1 MPTIIQM
8 PTLSSTMERGKIVKW
23 CVQEG
28 AQVKEGEILFEVET
42 DKANVEVESTAT
54 GFLRK
59 ILIGVGT
66 EVPVQTAL
74 AVVTKTMEEDVAAVP
89 EVASA
94 QASTSDQEEDAPV
107 AAAKSA
113 APQAGGRIKI
123 SPLARRIAKER
134 GIDITTLTGSG
145 PGGRIIKQD
154 VEKAAAGVVAPP
166 TPAPTEAVVRD
177 AGAVD
182 EGFEEIE
189 ITKMRQVIAQR
200 LSESKRTAPH
210 FYIDMSADATAIS
223 QLKEDLAKK
232 SEQVGIKVTIND
244 ILIKLVSQALKEFPR
259 VNAALI
265 NDRIRVFKAV
275 NVGVAVGIE
284 EGLIVP
290 VVKNADRK
298 TISEIGRE
306 VRDLA
311 EKARTKR
318 LLPDEYSGG
327 TFTIS
332 NLGMFG
338 VETFH
343 AILNPPE
350 SGILAVSA
358 AIPKPVVVNG
368 EIVVRPCMKLSLSV
382 DHRLVDG
389 VLAAKFLRRVKE
401 LVEAP
406 FLMFV

>member
-23 CVQEG
+23 CVHEG

-59 ILIGVGT
+59 ILVQVGT

-74 AVVTKTMEEDVAAVP
+74 AVVSETMAEDVTSMP

-94 QASTSDQEEDAPV
+94 AAFTHDEEEDTPV
-107 AAAKSA
+107 ATAKAA
-113 APQAGGRIKI
+113 APEAGRRIKI
-123 SPLARRIAKER
+123 SPLARRIARER
-134 GIDITTLTGSG
+134 GIDIATLSGSG

-154 VEKAAAGVVAPP
+154 VEKAVAAIAGPPAAAPAMAAVVE
-166 TPAPTEAVVRD
+166 APTVA
-177 AGAVD
+177 
-182 EGFEEIE
+182 EGFEELE
-189 ITKMRQVIAQR
+189 FTKMRQVIAQR

-210 FYIDMSADATAIS
+210 FYIDMSADATAIT
-223 QLKEDLAKK
+223 QLKQDLAEK
-232 SEQVGIKVTIND
+232 SEDVGTKITIND
-244 ILIKLVSQALKEFPR
+244 ILVKLVAHALKEFPR

-265 NDRIRVFKAV
+265 NDQIRVFKAV
-275 NVGVAVGIE
+275 HVGVAVGIE

-311 EKARTKR
+311 ERARTKK

-327 TFTIS
+327 TFTIT

-358 AIPKPVVVNG
+358 AIPKPVVIDG

>member
-8 PTLSSTMERGKIVKW
+8 PTLSSTMERGKVVKW

-59 ILIGVGT
+59 ILVSVGT

-74 AVVTKTMEEDVAAVP
+74 AVVTGTMEEDVASIS
-89 EVASA
+89 EASA
-94 QASTSDQEEDAPV
+94 AQVSTRDEDGDTPV
-107 AAAKSA
+107 AAAKAA
-113 APQAGGRIKI
+113 APQAGRRIKS
-123 SPLARRIAKER
+123 SPLARRIAREH

-145 PGGRIIKQD
+145 PGGRIIRQD
-154 VEKAAAGVVAPP
+154 VEKAAAGIAGPPAAAP
-166 TPAPTEAVVRD
+166 AEAVVRE
-177 AGAVD
+177 APMVA

-189 ITKMRQVIAQR
+189 FTKMRQVIAQR

-210 FYIDMSADATAIS
+210 FYIDMSTDATAIT
-223 QLKEDLAKK
+223 QLKEDLARKA
-232 SEQVGIKVTIND
+232 EQVGVKITIND
-244 ILIKLVSQALKEFPR
+244 ILVKLVSQALKEFPR

-311 EKARTKR
+311 ERARNKK

-358 AIPKPVVVNG
+358 AIPKPVVVDG

-406 FLMFV
+406 FLLFV

>member
-8 PTLSSTMERGKIVKW
+8 PTLSSTMERGKVVKW

-74 AVVTKTMEEDVAAVP
+74 AVVAETMEEDVAAVP

-94 QASTSDQEEDAPV
+94 KVSTPEPEEDAPV
-107 AAAKSA
+107 AAAKVA
-113 APQAGGRIKI
+113 APQTGGRIKI
-123 SPLARRIAKER
+123 SPLARRIARER
-134 GIDITTLTGSG
+134 GIDITKLTGSG

-154 VEKAAAGVVAPP
+154 VEKAAAGVAGPPSAAPARDVVREAPP
-166 TPAPTEAVVRD
+166 
-177 AGAVD
+177 VD
-182 EGFEEIE
+182 DGFEEIE
-189 ITKMRQVIAQR
+189 FTKMRQVIAER

-265 NDRIRVFKAV
+265 NERIRVFKAV

-311 EKARTKR
+311 ERARTKK

-358 AIPKPVVVNG
+358 AIPKPVAVDG
-368 EIVVRPCMKLSLSV
+368 EIVIRPCMKLSLSV

>member
-8 PTLSSTMERGKIVKW
+8 PTLSSTMERGKVVKW

-28 AQVKEGEILFEVET
+28 TQVKEGEILFEVET

-59 ILIGVGT
+59 ILVGVGT

-74 AVVTKTMEEDVAAVP
+74 AVVTETMAEDVGSVP

-94 QASTSDQEEDAPV
+94 QAPAPKEEEDTPV
-107 AAAKSA
+107 ATARAA
-113 APQAGGRIKI
+113 APQTGKRVKI

-145 PGGRIIKQD
+145 PGGRVIKQD
-154 VEKAAAGVVAPP
+154 VEKAAAAP
-166 TPAPTEAVVRD
+166 AEAVVRE
-177 AGAVD
+177 APTVE

-189 ITKMRQVIAQR
+189 FTKMRQVIAQR

-210 FYIDMSADATAIS
+210 FYIDMSADATAIT

-232 SEQVGIKVTIND
+232 SEQVGTKITIND
-244 ILIKLVSQALKEFPR
+244 IVVKLVSQALKEFPR

-265 NDRIRVFKAV
+265 NDRIRVFRAV

-311 EKARTKR
+311 ERARTKK

-358 AIPKPVVVNG
+358 AIQKPVVVDG
-368 EIVVRPCMKLSLSV
+368 EIVIRPCMKLSLSV
-382 DHRLVDG
+382 DHRIVDG

-406 FLMFV
+406 FLMLV

>member
-8 PTLSSTMERGKIVKW
+8 PTLSSTMERGKVVKW
-23 CVQEG
+23 CVKEG
-28 AQVKEGEILFEVET
+28 TQVKEGEILFEVET

-59 ILIGVGT
+59 ILVQVGT
-66 EVPVQTAL
+66 EVPVQTPL
-74 AVVTKTMEEDVAAVP
+74 AVVTETMAEDVGSIP

-94 QASTSDQEEDAPV
+94 QASAPKEEEDSPTVTAR
-107 AAAKSA
+107 AE
-113 APQAGGRIKI
+113 APQTGKRIKI

-154 VEKAAAGVVAPP
+154 VERAAAGTAGPSAP
-166 TPAPTEAVVRD
+166 AEAVVRE
-177 AGAVD
+177 APTVD

-210 FYIDMSADATAIS
+210 FYIDMSADATAIT
-223 QLKEDLAKK
+223 QLKEDLVKK
-232 SEQVGIKVTIND
+232 SEQVGTKITIND
-244 ILIKLVSQALKEFPR
+244 ILVKLVSQALKEFPR

-265 NDRIRVFKAV
+265 NDRIRVYKAV

-311 EKARTKR
+311 ERARAKR

-358 AIPKPVVVNG
+358 AIPKPVVIDG
-368 EIVVRPCMKLSLSV
+368 EIEVRSCMKLSLSV
-382 DHRLVDG
+382 DHRVVDG

>member
-8 PTLSSTMERGKIVKW
+8 PTLSSTVERGKVVKW

-28 AQVKEGEILFEVET
+28 SQVKEGEILFEVET

-74 AVVTKTMEEDVAAVP
+74 AVVTATMEEEVAAVP

-94 QASTSDQEEDAPV
+94 QASTPDQEEGTPV
-107 AAAKSA
+107 AAAKAA

-123 SPLARRIAKER
+123 SPLARRMAKGR

-145 PGGRIIKQD
+145 PGGRIIRQD
-154 VEKAAAGVVAPP
+154 IEKAAAGVVAPP
-166 TPAPTEAVVRD
+166 TAAPTEAVVRD
-177 AGAVD
+177 AVAVD

-189 ITKMRQVIAQR
+189 FTKMRQVIAQR

-223 QLKEDLAKK
+223 QLKQDLAKK

-244 ILIKLVSQALKEFPR
+244 ILIKLVSQALKEFPG

-290 VVKNADRK
+290 VIKNADRK

-311 EKARTKR
+311 ERARTKK

-358 AIPKPVVVNG
+358 AIPKPVVVDG

>member
-1 MPTIIQM
+1 
-8 PTLSSTMERGKIVKW
+8 V
-23 CVQEG
+23 
-28 AQVKEGEILFEVET
+28 
-42 DKANVEVESTAT
+42 
-54 GFLRK
+54 
-59 ILIGVGT
+59 
-66 EVPVQTAL
+66 
-74 AVVTKTMEEDVAAVP
+74 
-89 EVASA
+89 
-94 QASTSDQEEDAPV
+94 
-107 AAAKSA
+107 
-113 APQAGGRIKI
+113 
-123 SPLARRIAKER
+123 
-134 GIDITTLTGSG
+134 
-145 PGGRIIKQD
+145 
-154 VEKAAAGVVAPP
+154 
-166 TPAPTEAVVRD
+166 
-177 AGAVD
+177 
-182 EGFEEIE
+182 
-189 ITKMRQVIAQR
+189 
-200 LSESKRTAPH
+200 
-210 FYIDMSADATAIS
+210 Y
-223 QLKEDLAKK
+223 
-232 SEQVGIKVTIND
+232 
-244 ILIKLVSQALKEFPR
+244 
-259 VNAALI
+259 
-265 NDRIRVFKAV
+265 KAV

-311 EKARTKR
+311 ERARTKK

-358 AIPKPVVVNG
+358 AIPKPVVVDG

>member
-8 PTLSSTMERGKIVKW
+8 PTLSSTMERGKVVKW
-23 CVQEG
+23 CVQES
-28 AQVKEGEILFEVET
+28 ARVREGEILFEVET
-42 DKANVEVESTAT
+42 DKANVEVESSAT

-59 ILIGVGT
+59 ILVQVGT

-74 AVVTKTMEEDVAAVP
+74 AIITETMAEDVGSIP
-89 EVASA
+89 GVASA
-94 QASTSDQEEDAPV
+94 QTSTPVEEEDAPV
-107 AAAKSA
+107 ATTRAAAHQTGK
-113 APQAGGRIKI
+113 RIKI

-134 GIDITTLTGSG
+134 GIDISTLTGSG

-154 VEKAAAGVVAPP
+154 VEEAAAGIVGPPAAAPAGAIVRE
-166 TPAPTEAVVRD
+166 APT
-177 AGAVD
+177 VD
-182 EGFEEIE
+182 ESFEEIE
-189 ITKMRQVIAQR
+189 FTKMRQVIAQR

-210 FYIDMSADATAIS
+210 FYIDMSVDATAIT

-232 SEQVGIKVTIND
+232 PGHVGTKITIND
-244 ILIKLVSQALKEFPR
+244 ILVKLVSQALKEFPR

-265 NDRIRVFKAV
+265 NGRIREFKAV

-311 EKARTKR
+311 ERARSKK

-358 AIPKPVVVNG
+358 AIPKPVVVDG

-389 VLAAKFLRRVKE
+389 VLAARFLRRVKE

>member
-1 MPTIIQM
+1 
-8 PTLSSTMERGKIVKW
+8 
-23 CVQEG
+23 
-28 AQVKEGEILFEVET
+28 
-42 DKANVEVESTAT
+42 
-54 GFLRK
+54 
-59 ILIGVGT
+59 
-66 EVPVQTAL
+66 
-74 AVVTKTMEEDVAAVP
+74 
-89 EVASA
+89 
-94 QASTSDQEEDAPV
+94 
-107 AAAKSA
+107 
-113 APQAGGRIKI
+113 
-123 SPLARRIAKER
+123 
-134 GIDITTLTGSG
+134 
-145 PGGRIIKQD
+145 
-154 VEKAAAGVVAPP
+154 
-166 TPAPTEAVVRD
+166 
-177 AGAVD
+177 
-182 EGFEEIE
+182 
-189 ITKMRQVIAQR
+189 
-200 LSESKRTAPH
+200 
-210 FYIDMSADATAIS
+210 MSADATAIT

-232 SEQVGIKVTIND
+232 SEQVGTKITIND
-244 ILIKLVSQALKEFPR
+244 IVVKLVSQALKEFPR

-311 EKARTKR
+311 ERARTKK

-358 AIPKPVVVNG
+358 AIQKPVVVDG
-368 EIVVRPCMKLSLSV
+368 EIVIRPCMKLSLSV
-382 DHRLVDG
+382 DHRIVDG

-406 FLMFV
+406 FLMLV